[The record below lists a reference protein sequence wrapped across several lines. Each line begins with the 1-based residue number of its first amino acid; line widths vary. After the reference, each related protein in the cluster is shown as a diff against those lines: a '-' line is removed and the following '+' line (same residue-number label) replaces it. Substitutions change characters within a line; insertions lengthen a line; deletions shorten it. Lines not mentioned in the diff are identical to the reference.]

1 MNRSCRI
8 GPLALVTGLLVAAG
22 RPVRAQNPDLMLTQE
37 QRDSILATYD
47 NIFPIWGRKAIERGF
62 ELPRPFGINVIGVY
76 VDQGIDINNLGLST
90 GSDPTVPISAITFG
104 NSQSQIGTLNLRGDL
119 WVLPFINVYAMAGLA
134 DANTTVEVATPV
146 AFTSSVDQS
155 GRYFGLGLTGAFG
168 IKRNFVVVD
177 VNWAW
182 SDLEKLDDP
191 VRSRVL
197 SMRLGR
203 AIKLGGPKRLSVW
216 AGTMNVKFKTETQGS
231 ILLSEAI
238 PPETVER
245 IRSGLEGI
253 DTTQWYQDLGPI
265 QQVVV
270 DTLVSRLLS
279 GNAGNTTVNYY
290 LDKAPST
297 PWNMLLGANLDLNRR
312 WSIRSE
318 VGFIGRVSALLN
330 LVYRLDL

>member
-8 GPLALVTGLLVAAG
+8 GSLALVTGLLIAAG
-22 RPVRAQNPDLMLTQE
+22 RPVRAQNPDLMLTRE

-47 NIFPIWGRKAIERGF
+47 NIFPIWGRKAIKRGF
-62 ELPRPFGINVIGVY
+62 DLPRPFGINLIGAY
-76 VDQGIDINNLGLST
+76 VDQGIEIGGLGLST
-90 GSDPTVPISAITFG
+90 GDNPTVPISAITFG
-104 NSQSQIGTLNLRGDL
+104 DNQSAIGTLNLRGDL
-119 WVLPFINVYAMAGLA
+119 WVLPFINVYGMVGLA
-134 DANTTVEVATPV
+134 QANTTVEVTNPV
-146 AFTSSVDQS
+146 PFTSSVDQT
-155 GRYFGLGLTGAFG
+155 GRYLGIGLTGSFG
-168 IKRNFVVVD
+168 IKRNFAVVD

-203 AIKLGGPKRLSVW
+203 AIKLSGTKRLSVW

-231 ILLSEAI
+231 LLLSEAV
-238 PPETVER
+238 PPETVDR
-245 IRSGLEGI
+245 IRGQLESI
-253 DTTQWYQDLGPI
+253 DTTQWYQDLSTI

-270 DTLVSRLLS
+270 DTVVSHLLS
-279 GNAGNTTVNYY
+279 GDAGNTTVNYY

-318 VGFIGRVSALLN
+318 VGFIGRASALLN

>member
-1 MNRSCRI
+1 MSPPRRS
-8 GPLALVTGLLVAAG
+8 GALVLATALGIAAG
-22 RPVRAQNPDLMLTQE
+22 GPVLAQNPDLMLTQE

-47 NIFPIWGRKAIERGF
+47 NIFPIWGRKAIEQGF
-62 ELPRPFGINVIGVY
+62 ELPRPFGINLIGVY

-134 DANTTVEVATPV
+134 QANTTVEVATPV

-168 IKRNFVVVD
+168 IKRNFAVVD

-318 VGFIGRVSALLN
+318 VGFIGRVSALVN

>member
-8 GPLALVTGLLVAAG
+8 SSLALVTGLLIAAG
-22 RPVRAQNPDLMLTQE
+22 RPVRAQNPDLMLTQA

-62 ELPRPFGINVIGVY
+62 DLPRPCGINLIGAY
-76 VDQGIDINNLGLST
+76 VDQGIEIGGLGLST
-90 GSDPTVPISAITFG
+90 GDNPTVPISAITFG
-104 NSQSQIGTLNLRGDL
+104 NNQSAIGTLNLRGDL
-119 WVLPFINVYAMAGLA
+119 WVLPFINVYGMLGLA
-134 DANTTVEVATPV
+134 QANTTVEVTNPV
-146 AFTSSVDQS
+146 PFTSSVDQT
-155 GRYFGLGLTGAFG
+155 GRYLGVGLTGSFG
-168 IKRNFVVVD
+168 IKRNFAVVD

-203 AIKLGGPKRLSVW
+203 AFKLSGTKRLSVW
-216 AGTMNVKFKTETQGS
+216 AGTMNVKFKTETEGT
-231 ILLSEAI
+231 LPLSEAI
-238 PPETVER
+238 PPETVDR
-245 IRSGLEGI
+245 IRGQLESI
-253 DTTQWYQDLGPI
+253 DTTQWYQDLSAV

-270 DTLVSRLLS
+270 DTIVSRLLGS
-279 GNAGNTTVNYY
+279 NAGSTTINYY

-312 WSIRSE
+312 WSVRSE
-318 VGFIGRVSALLN
+318 VGFIGRVSALLS